1 MGILFFFTSI
11 TTDGSNS
18 RFTADLQQM
27 ISLDYSHIIPILYH
41 NEMQQISGMRTIPT
55 AFAARR
61 TVKSLVKQ
69 LGLEHPET
77 RELDATCDLVELTT
91 L

>member
-1 MGILFFFTSI
+1 
-11 TTDGSNS
+11 
-18 RFTADLQQM
+18 
-27 ISLDYSHIIPILYH
+27 
-41 NEMQQISGMRTIPT
+41 MQQISGMRTIPT

-77 RELDATCDLVELTT
+77 RDLDATCDLVELTT